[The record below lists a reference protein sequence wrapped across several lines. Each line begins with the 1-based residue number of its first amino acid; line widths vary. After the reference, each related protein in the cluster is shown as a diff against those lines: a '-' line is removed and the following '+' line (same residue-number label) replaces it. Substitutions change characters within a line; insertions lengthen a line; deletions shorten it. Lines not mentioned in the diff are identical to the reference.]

1 MRWTGYP
8 IGALLALALVTHV
21 DAQALDDEFTEP
33 TVEPADDADAPVD
46 PATGS
51 APAAVSDPAAVSE
64 DELPPTSGPRADNA
78 PMAEIEV
85 AETDA
90 RADGFRSGFAFG
102 SYGRV
107 AVASNLDGGLGRDA
121 DIVAFAPRIDE
132 DVYFELE
139 LRRQDQLR
147 GGARSFVVATVAFG
161 GPLFHLDGDFDE
173 SIAVR
178 NLFAMVTDAFTDGLS
193 LWAGS
198 RMWRGDDVYLL
209 NFWPLDNLNTVGGG
223 LDYSFLPGAHG
234 DMLELR
240 LVGGLARPNDPFHRQ
255 VTGAI
260 PTAGFVPDDVVL
272 LDRPRFTAGLK
283 ATFWPA
289 GRQARSGLKAILYGE
304 GHFLPDG
311 ERELE
316 GGGTETLPRDEGY
329 VLGAQLGGYIADS
342 NTFANLFVKYASGLA
357 VYDPFAVPFTTGSV
371 LRTSR
376 AKELVVA
383 LSANYEV
390 GAFGLQL
397 GAYYRWFRDADP
409 NVFDRH
415 SLAEGAIDVR
425 PHVWFGDMAG
435 LSLDLSYQ
443 ALQASALDETT
454 GQVVRG
460 GITKIGIIPFI
471 SPFGRG
477 TYTRPH
483 IRLIYSLTIRDED
496 AQRLYSD
503 DDPRSQQALE
513 HYLGIGAEW
522 WFDSSSYGS

>member
-1 MRWTGYP
+1 MTLPLTVLTGFL
-8 IGALLALALVTHV
+8 GSGKTTLLNHALRDPRFARALVV
-21 DAQALDDEFTEP
+21 
-33 TVEPADDADAPVD
+33 VN
-46 PATGS
+46 
-51 APAAVSDPAAVSE
+51 
-64 DELPPTSGPRADNA
+64 ELG
-78 PMAEIEV
+78 
-85 AETDA
+85 
-90 RADGFRSGFAFG
+90 
-102 SYGRV
+102 
-107 AVASNLDGGLGRDA
+107 
-121 DIVAFAPRIDE
+121 
-132 DVYFELE
+132 DV
-139 LRRQDQLR
+139 
-147 GGARSFVVATVAFG
+147 
-161 GPLFHLDGDFDE
+161 
-173 SIAVR
+173 
-178 NLFAMVTDAFTDGLS
+178 
-193 LWAGS
+193 
-198 RMWRGDDVYLL
+198 
-209 NFWPLDNLNTVGGG
+209 PLDHL
-223 LDYSFLPGAHG
+223 
-234 DMLELR
+234 
-240 LVGGLARPNDPFHRQ
+240 LVREVR
-255 VTGAI
+255 
-260 PTAGFVPDDVVL
+260 DDVVL

-460 GITKIGIIPFI
+460 GITKIGII
-471 SPFGRG
+471 S
-477 TYTRPH
+477 
-483 IRLIYSLTIRDED
+483 
-496 AQRLYSD
+496 A
-503 DDPRSQQALE
+503 
-513 HYLGIGAEW
+513 
-522 WFDSSSYGS
+522 

>member
-1 MRWTGYP
+1 M
-8 IGALLALALVTHV
+8 
-21 DAQALDDEFTEP
+21 
-33 TVEPADDADAPVD
+33 
-46 PATGS
+46 
-51 APAAVSDPAAVSE
+51 SDPAAVSE

-240 LVGGLARPNDPFHRQ
+240 LVCL
-255 VTGAI
+255 
-260 PTAGFVPDDVVL
+260 VVL
-272 LDRPRFTAGLK
+272 GHLFLVKSERANIVAYPV
-283 ATFWPA
+283 
-289 GRQARSGLKAILYGE
+289 SGHL
-304 GHFLPDG
+304 
-311 ERELE
+311 
-316 GGGTETLPRDEGY
+316 
-329 VLGAQLGGYIADS
+329 
-342 NTFANLFVKYASGLA
+342 
-357 VYDPFAVPFTTGSV
+357 
-371 LRTSR
+371 
-376 AKELVVA
+376 
-383 LSANYEV
+383 
-390 GAFGLQL
+390 
-397 GAYYRWFRDADP
+397 
-409 NVFDRH
+409 
-415 SLAEGAIDVR
+415 
-425 PHVWFGDMAG
+425 
-435 LSLDLSYQ
+435 
-443 ALQASALDETT
+443 
-454 GQVVRG
+454 
-460 GITKIGIIPFI
+460 
-471 SPFGRG
+471 
-477 TYTRPH
+477 
-483 IRLIYSLTIRDED
+483 
-496 AQRLYSD
+496 
-503 DDPRSQQALE
+503 
-513 HYLGIGAEW
+513 
-522 WFDSSSYGS
+522 

>member
-1 MRWTGYP
+1 M
-8 IGALLALALVTHV
+8 
-21 DAQALDDEFTEP
+21 
-33 TVEPADDADAPVD
+33 
-46 PATGS
+46 
-51 APAAVSDPAAVSE
+51 
-64 DELPPTSGPRADNA
+64 
-78 PMAEIEV
+78 
-85 AETDA
+85 
-90 RADGFRSGFAFG
+90 
-102 SYGRV
+102 
-107 AVASNLDGGLGRDA
+107 
-121 DIVAFAPRIDE
+121 
-132 DVYFELE
+132 
-139 LRRQDQLR
+139 
-147 GGARSFVVATVAFG
+147 
-161 GPLFHLDGDFDE
+161 
-173 SIAVR
+173 
-178 NLFAMVTDAFTDGLS
+178 
-193 LWAGS
+193 
-198 RMWRGDDVYLL
+198 
-209 NFWPLDNLNTVGGG
+209 
-223 LDYSFLPGAHG
+223 
-234 DMLELR
+234 
-240 LVGGLARPNDPFHRQ
+240 
-255 VTGAI
+255 
-260 PTAGFVPDDVVL
+260 
-272 LDRPRFTAGLK
+272 
-283 ATFWPA
+283 
-289 GRQARSGLKAILYGE
+289 
-304 GHFLPDG
+304 
-311 ERELE
+311 
-316 GGGTETLPRDEGY
+316 
-329 VLGAQLGGYIADS
+329 
-342 NTFANLFVKYASGLA
+342 KYASGLA